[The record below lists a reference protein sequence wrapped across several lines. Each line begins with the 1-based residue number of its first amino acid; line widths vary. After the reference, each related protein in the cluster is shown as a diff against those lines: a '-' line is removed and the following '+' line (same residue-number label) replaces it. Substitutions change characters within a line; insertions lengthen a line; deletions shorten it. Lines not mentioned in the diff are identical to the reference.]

1 MTKGII
7 LDLGGVLTTDPSL
20 KLSRTEAQILNIEP
34 QFLTKFYR
42 DQDLE
47 KFECNLISPTKFWGS
62 LQRKIENH
70 TKQRVNQ
77 TQIKQFQETL
87 INKFVLHSKFKAFI
101 LELKKNY
108 KIALLTNNLS
118 SWMPIWEKKFKLKK
132 IFPVIVTSFKEG
144 IRKPDSEIYLRTCK
158 KLKLKPE
165 ECLFIDDQLKNIEGA
180 KKAGLEAIQFTTEK
194 ETIQRIKTKL
204 KE

>member
-1 MTKGII
+1 MIKGII
-7 LDLGGVLTTDPSL
+7 FDLGGVLATDPSL

-47 KFECNLISPTKFWGS
+47 KFERNLISPTKFWNS
-62 LQRKIENH
+62 LQKKIENY
-70 TKQRVNQ
+70 TKQKVSQ
-77 TQIKQFQETL
+77 AQIKQFQETL
-87 INKFVLHSKFKAFI
+87 INKFVLHLKFKAFI

-108 KIALLTNNLS
+108 KIALLTNNLP
-118 SWMPIWEKKFKLKK
+118 SWMPTWEKKFKLKK
-132 IFPVIVTSFKEG
+132 IFSVIVTSFEEG
-144 IRKPDSEIYLRTCK
+144 TRKPDPEIYLRTCK
-158 KLKLKPE
+158 KLELKPE

-180 KKAGLEAIQFTTEK
+180 KKAGLETIQFTTEK
-194 ETIQRIKTKL
+194 ETIRRIKTKL

>member
-34 QFLTKFYR
+34 QFLTKIYR
-42 DQDLE
+42 DKDLE
-47 KFECNLISPTKFWGS
+47 RFELNLISPTHFWKS
-62 LQRKIENH
+62 LQRKVELQ
-70 TKQRVNQ
+70 TKHKV
-77 TQIKQFQETL
+77 TKEQIKQFQETL
-87 INKFVLHSKFKAFI
+87 INSFKLHPKFKKFI
-101 LELKKNY
+101 LELKRDY

>member
-34 QFLTKFYR
+34 QFLTKIYR
-42 DQDLE
+42 DKDLE
-47 KFECNLISPTKFWGS
+47 RFELNLISPTHFWKS
-62 LQRKIENH
+62 LQGKVELQ
-70 TKQRVNQ
+70 TKHKV
-77 TQIKQFQETL
+77 TKEQIKQFQETL
-87 INKFVLHSKFKAFI
+87 INSFKLHPKFKKFI
-101 LELKKNY
+101 LELKRDY